1 MESSIIELS
10 KYRFQC
16 AEEDLE
22 SAKVL
27 EQNGKYK
34 AAINRSYY
42 AIFHMLRAVTALNQF
57 DSSKHSG
64 IIAYFNH
71 NYVKTGVFDKEL
83 SKLIDASYRLR
94 EKADYQDFFLVSKE
108 QASEQIERAEKVF
121 STIQA
126 YPNMMWAEK

>member
-108 QASEQIERAEKVF
+108 QASEQIERAENVF

-126 YPNMMWAEK
+126 YLNMMWAEK